1 MIKIFRF
8 LKPYRIPLIFV
19 IVLVFLQSL
28 SELYLPTLMAD
39 IVNHG
44 VVKGDIGYIWRI
56 GLFMLLVAFGGII
69 TSIAASYFSSRVATG
84 FGKTLRSKVF
94 SHVEKFSLEEFDKLG
109 TASLITRTTND
120 ITQIQQVLLMM
131 MRMMVSAPLLAI
143 GGIIMAMSKDKTLSL
158 VFVVI
163 IPVLVGAIFL
173 IAGRGIPLFK
183 IIQKRIDR
191 LNLVLREGL
200 TGIRVIRSFNRT
212 EHEAK
217 RFEKANFD
225 LTETSIKV
233 NKVMAAMM
241 PTMMLVLNVS
251 SIAII
256 WYGGIRIDN
265 GSMAVGD
272 LIAFLQY
279 AMQIMF
285 SFIMVSIMFVM
296 VPRASASAV
305 RINEVLDTLPVIKD
319 GKPAQTAGSTGLD
332 SAVSAESR
340 KVEEAEGTNEQDEL
354 EQSEESGDY
363 AASVPSLKGYVE
375 FDNVSFS
382 YPGAEQ
388 PAVEG
393 ITFKAMPGEVTA
405 IIGGTGSGKTTLISL
420 IPRFYDVGSGRVL
433 VDGQDVRDL
442 PQEELR
448 AKIGFVPQKAVLFT
462 GSIADNIRYGN
473 EAATDEEVEQ
483 AARIAQAEEFIS
495 EMEKGYE
502 ATISQGGNNV
512 SGGQKQRLSIARAL
526 VRRPEIYI
534 FDDSFSALDFKTD
547 AKLRA
552 ALKDETG
559 ESTVIIVA
567 QRVSTVKDADRIIV
581 MDESRIAGMGTHR
594 ELLESS
600 EVYHEIVYSQLSE
613 EEIA

>member
-1 MIKIFRF
+1 MIRIFRF
-8 LKPYRIPLIFV
+8 LKPYRIPLSFV

-39 IVNHG
+39 IVNTG
-44 VVKGDIGYIWRI
+44 VVQGDIGYIWRI
-56 GLFMLLVAFGGII
+56 GLFMLVVALGGII

-94 SHVEKFSLEEFDKLG
+94 SHVERFSLEEFDKLG

-319 GKPAQTAGSTGLD
+319 AEPAQTADNTGLD
-332 SAVSAESR
+332 SRE
-340 KVEEAEGTNEQDEL
+340 N
-354 EQSEESGDY
+354 EES
-363 AASVPSLKGYVE
+363 AVPSLKGYVE
-375 FDNVSFS
+375 FDDVSFS

-388 PAVEG
+388 PAVSD
-393 ITFKAMPGEVTA
+393 ISFRAKPGEVTA
-405 IIGGTGSGKTTLISL
+405 IIGGTGSGKSTLISL

-433 VDGQDVRDL
+433 VDGQDVRDI

-448 AKIGFVPQKAVLFT
+448 AKVGFVPQKAVLFT

-483 AARIAQAEEFIS
+483 AARIAQAEDFIS
-495 EMEKGYE
+495 EMEKGYDAE
-502 ATISQGGNNV
+502 ISQGGNNV

-600 EVYHEIVYSQLSE
+600 EVYREIVYSQLSE

>member
-44 VVKGDIGYIWRI
+44 VVKGDIRYIWRI

-94 SHVEKFSLEEFDKLG
+94 SHVERFSLEEFDKLG

-163 IPVLVGAIFL
+163 IPVLVGAILL

-305 RINEVLDTLPVIKD
+305 RINEVLDTLPKIKD
-319 GKPAQTAGSTGLD
+319 LEPGQAAGNTGLD
-332 SAVSAESR
+332 SAEDALSKEYGESER
-340 KVEEAEGTNEQDEL
+340 VDEQDEY
-354 EQSEESGDY
+354 EQYEKSEEY
-363 AASVPSLKGYVE
+363 VVPSLKGYVE

-420 IPRFYDVGSGRVL
+420 IPRFYDVGNGRVL

-502 ATISQGGNNV
+502 AAISQGGNNV

-552 ALKDETG
+552 ALKAETG

-600 EVYHEIVYSQLSE
+600 GVYREIVYSQLSE